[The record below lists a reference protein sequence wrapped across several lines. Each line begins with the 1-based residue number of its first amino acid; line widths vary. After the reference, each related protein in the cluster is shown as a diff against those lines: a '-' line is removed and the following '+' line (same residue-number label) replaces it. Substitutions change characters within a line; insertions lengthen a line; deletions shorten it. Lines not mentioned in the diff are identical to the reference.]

1 MGHMRGKPVEAG
13 LGSPLEAAIA
23 ERDRGTL
30 GMVRAALMRGDVLLA
45 YQPVL
50 RADGGGVAFYEGLIR
65 ILDETGRVIPARDF
79 IGTVE
84 DQELGRRIDCVALRL
99 GLQALHEHPGLRLS
113 VNMSARSVGYPDW
126 MQILRR
132 TIRHRPEIL
141 RRLILEITET
151 SAMIMPELVTVFM
164 AEMRDKGILF
174 ALDDFGAG
182 QTSFR
187 HLRHFCF
194 DIVKIDGAFTRH
206 VDADADNQVLYEA
219 LVGLAR
225 HFDMVTVAEAVE
237 TEAEARWL
245 AAAGI
250 GCLQG
255 FHFGAPIFDPP
266 WAGGP
271 PGGPPGGRRKGQ
283 ARAGLA
289 QGSGQ
294 GSGR

>member
-13 LGSPLEAAIA
+13 FGSPLEAAIA

-30 GMVRAALMRGDVLLA
+30 GMVRTALTRGDVVLA

-50 RADGGGVAFYEGLIR
+50 RAGRGGVAFYEGLIR
-65 ILDETGRVIPARDF
+65 ILDETGRVIPAREF
-79 IGTVE
+79 IGAVE

-99 GLQALHEHPGLRLS
+99 GLQALHAHPGLRLS
-113 VNMSARSVGYPDW
+113 VNMSARSVGYPEW

-132 TIRHRPEIL
+132 TIRHRPETV

-151 SAMIMPELVTVFM
+151 SAMMMPELVTVFM

-187 HLRHFCF
+187 HLRHFSF
-194 DIVKIDGAFTRH
+194 DIVKIDGAFTRN

-245 AAAGI
+245 SAAGV

-266 WAGGP
+266 WAKRQTEGP
-271 PGGPPGGRRKGQ
+271 AAGRRRGPAGGGR
-283 ARAGLA
+283 A

-294 GSGR
+294 GPA